1 MSWSLIVVYCFQD
14 DMSLEICLF
23 ALFVF
28 CPWYRSQREING
40 CCTAFCQIVL
50 MYPACAPSTLHCCYR
65 QCGILYASVLPFQT
79 PQLCFDYWPD
89 WVQSGLFSV
98 ILLMI
103 CSFCQLEAAALGTYI
118 LKYVVARA
126 WCGTPTLLPE
136 RTWHDLG
143 VACQGSQITNAL
155 YRASAWI
162 WRLGCAYR
170 LCNLQYDS
178 TCILQLQWQ
187 PCNFFLQ
194 GCIQQSSSAR
204 DQAVYPG
211 I

>member
-1 MSWSLIVVYCFQD
+1 MTCHWRFACL
-14 DMSLEICLF
+14 LCLF
-23 ALFVF
+23 FVLDTGHSVRSMAAVLHSAKLF
-28 CPWYRSQREING
+28 EG
-40 CCTAFCQIVL
+40 TL
-50 MYPACAPSTLHCCYR
+50 PAHPSNSEQHCWYR
-65 QCGILYASVLPFQT
+65 QCGILYASVLAFQT
-79 PQLCFDYWPD
+79 PQLCSDYWPD

-155 YRASAWI
+155 YRALAWI

-178 TCILQLQWQ
+178 TYIL
-187 PCNFFLQ
+187 
-194 GCIQQSSSAR
+194 
-204 DQAVYPG
+204 
-211 I
+211 